1 MDAKY
6 ISLSF
11 YEFAWMGAELQWHSS
26 DLLTAGMEY
35 NDLMGV
41 SIACF
46 YRPMTVERDVRPLR
60 TNELTQNL
68 ELPAFTT
75 TDAFNL

>member
-41 SIACF
+41 SIAWLLFSLGGNYGQLHEALNALFIGYCK
-46 YRPMTVERDVRPLR
+46 
-60 TNELTQNL
+60 
-68 ELPAFTT
+68 
-75 TDAFNL
+75 